1 MNITD
6 EQGVKW
12 LLQKAY
18 EAGYRYIAM
27 DKDGSVGLCKG
38 QLKKGSSLWYSSFGT
53 EYIAI
58 KCLDELINSLVSWE
72 DEEPFDIG
80 KYLGIVDWANVPVDT
95 KVLVSHNGGYWKK
108 RYFKCYDKKGNK
120 FKYTCFGGGRTSWSR
135 DSLDDECSWKYCKLA
150 EGE

>member
-12 LLQKAY
+12 LLQKVY
-18 EAGYRYIAM
+18 ESGYRYMAM
-27 DKDGSVGLCKG
+27 DKNGGVFLFKNKPYKLTWGWSDGEYDYDKFPMYICESVNL
-38 QLKKGSSLWYSSFGT
+38 
-53 EYIAI
+53 
-58 KCLDELINSLVSWE
+58 LVSWK
-72 DEEPFDIG
+72 DENPFDIG